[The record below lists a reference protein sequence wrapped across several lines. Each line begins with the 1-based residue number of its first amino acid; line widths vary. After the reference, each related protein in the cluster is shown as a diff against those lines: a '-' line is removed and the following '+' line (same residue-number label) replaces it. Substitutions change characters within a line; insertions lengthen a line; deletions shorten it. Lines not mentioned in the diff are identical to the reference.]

1 MEQQRKFNLDD
12 YETVEERIFK
22 FWAQYPD
29 GRIDTHMVMQDGVQ
43 FIFAASLYRNGD
55 EATLPFAT
63 GYAQE
68 IVGQGMVNKTS
79 ALENCETSAIGRA
92 LANAGFATKGKRA
105 SREEMGKV
113 QRGTTTPEIKKAK
126 VARSADQTT
135 EALAEAY
142 VQTGLATDAEQ
153 LKKIWADHN
162 DILDVDYQD
171 TTLRSYIM
179 QRKDEVT
186 A

>member
-1 MEQQRKFNLDD
+1 MEQQRRFNLDD

-22 FWAQYPD
+22 FWAQYPE

-43 FIFAASLYRNGD
+43 FIFTASLYRNGD

-105 SREEMGKV
+105 SREEMDKV
-113 QRGTTTPEIKKAK
+113 QRGNAVKTPAPKPKRSVDESAEVLEVAYGLVADATT
-126 VARSADQTT
+126 ADELKTIWNSNSD
-135 EALAEAY
+135 L
-142 VQTGLATDAEQ
+142 LDA
-153 LKKIWADHN
+153 AHN
-162 DILDVDYQD
+162 D
-171 TTLRSYIM
+171 TTLRAYIR